1 MLDDPKMY
9 NYVRDGT
16 TVRPPFYSCLDEH
29 ISYLSTLTH
38 FDENHKRD
46 HYWCTFLMGLP
57 RSDHD
62 DGSNR
67 AVLVAWHWPDT
78 QFTNT
83 KDTDHHSIIIIII
96 IITRPKSGWY
106 SFNGGTSQAS
116 RCAQLKGEVII
127 DFDISLTIC

>member
-96 IITRPKSGWY
+96 IITRPKSD
-106 SFNGGTSQAS
+106 GTVLTGELLRPRVALSS
-116 RCAQLKGEVII
+116 KGK
-127 DFDISLTIC
+127 LL